1 MPKFGEKTMSKIGKL
16 PVRLP
21 EGTAAEIV
29 GSTLKVTGPKGALS
43 MSLPGVVVAEIGK
56 DSIVLSLKEGIK
68 DFSTYG
74 TTRATVA
81 NMVHGVSEGW
91 SKQLELVGTGYRAEV
106 AGSILTLT
114 VGYSHPIKIEAP
126 EGITFKVE
134 KTIITI
140 EGPDR
145 ELVGQVTANIRAIRP
160 PEPYK
165 GKGIKYKDEV
175 IRRKAGKA
183 AKAIGA
189 PGAV

>member
-1 MPKFGEKTMSKIGKL
+1 MSKIGKL

-29 GSTLKVTGPKGALS
+29 GSTLKVTGPKGTLS

-106 AGSILTLT
+106 AGPTLTLT